1 MPDTAASSSASP
13 ASVAPWLYL
22 ASQSPRRRQLLDQL
36 GVAHRL
42 LLPDDAEAAE
52 LLEVEL
58 PGEAP
63 DDYVRRVTLAKWQ
76 DAAARLA
83 ARHQADPA
91 AWPLASILC
100 ADTTVA
106 LDGDI
111 LGKPR
116 DTQDAVHMLRRL
128 SGRVHRV
135 LTAVVVDG
143 QARLSISGV
152 HWRSL
157 TDEEVQRY
165 AGSGEPM
172 GKAGAYAIQ
181 SRAGAWTSRIEGS
194 YSGIMGLP
202 LFDTAELLKPLGFHF

>member
-1 MPDTAASSSASP
+1 MPAATDAP
-13 ASVAPWLYL
+13 TDPTAPWIYL

-42 LLPDDAEAAE
+42 LLPDDTDAAE
-52 LLEVEL
+52 LLEVVW
-58 PGEAP
+58 PNEAP
-63 DDYVRRVTLAKWQ
+63 DDYVRRVTQAKWQ

-91 AWPLASILC
+91 AWPIAPILC

-116 DTQDAVHMLRRL
+116 DAADAVHMLRRL

-157 TDEEVQRY
+157 SDAEIQRY
-165 AGSGEPM
+165 ADSGEPM